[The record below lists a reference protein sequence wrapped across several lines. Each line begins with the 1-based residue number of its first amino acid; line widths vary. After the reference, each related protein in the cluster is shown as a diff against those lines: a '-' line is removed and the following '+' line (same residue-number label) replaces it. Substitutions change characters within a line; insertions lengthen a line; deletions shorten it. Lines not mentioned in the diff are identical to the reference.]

1 MICQGHMN
9 FSWFWAGFPNPNP
22 TCHGRFWGPFLGAR
36 DVAQAPSPAREI
48 TSRVKMMANQ
58 DTQRRYNS
66 ASMAGVPKQN
76 LEKKKRKHVTEPP
89 K

>member
-22 TCHGRFWGPFLGAR
+22 TCHGGSGLFLGC

-66 ASMAGVPKQN
+66 ASMAGVPKQKS
-76 LEKKKRKHVTEPP
+76 EKKKKTCN
-89 K
+89 